1 MQELQQI
8 TTDVQAFV
16 TEAKV
21 PAIASR
27 DDYARAG
34 DMVKLAQTKL
44 RNLED
49 KRLEMTRPLD
59 QSKKLIMDEFRK
71 LTEPIDKFIAE
82 AKGAMITFARAE
94 QARQAE
100 EERKERERI
109 AAEERERARLAEEER
124 KKAEAEGIPDLG
136 EPMHKPVDVPQPAP
150 VAPKVEDIKTQRGS
164 IATATVKSN
173 WQYEIVD
180 AKAVPR
186 DYCEPSRDHIRQAI
200 LAGTREIPGIRIYDA
215 GTLAIR

>member
-1 MQELQQI
+1 
-8 TTDVQAFV
+8 
-16 TEAKV
+16 
-21 PAIASR
+21 
-27 DDYARAG
+27 
-34 DMVKLAQTKL
+34 
-44 RNLED
+44 
-49 KRLEMTRPLD
+49 
-59 QSKKLIMDEFRK
+59 
-71 LTEPIDKFIAE
+71 
-82 AKGAMITFARAE
+82 
-94 QARQAE
+94 
-100 EERKERERI
+100 
-109 AAEERERARLAEEER
+109 
-124 KKAEAEGIPDLG
+124 
-136 EPMHKPVDVPQPAP
+136 MHKPVDVPQPAP